1 MKFKNSQEILKK
13 FYFVKNYIYATM
25 FIEIFYDI
33 LISIKFKFIYKFF

>member
-1 MKFKNSQEILKK
+1 MKFKNSQEDFKK
-13 FYFVKNYIYATM
+13 IYFAKKYIYVIM